1 MVKEGVSTSF
11 SLRKTLSALYSGGGA
26 EWSGGI
32 IFTAA
37 EGKVNLV
44 KKGEVLGTLEA
55 EEDPVVSFTVD
66 SNCSPEEPLAATCHK
81 SGLVRLWTWRQEG
94 EGKKELKTEVT
105 RTFRS
110 IHTGPIS
117 ICRLH
122 RLSSGGKLLA
132 TGGTDGSVKVWDLTA
147 QYYTHNLR
155 APGGGVA
162 SVITFHPSRL
172 LIYAGFAGGGLF
184 CWDLTTSR
192 LAHTMTAHLSAVTGF
207 AIGKDSSRA
216 VSVGRDSVAV
226 VWDLENEH
234 NKLSTVPVFG
244 SAEGLVLM
252 EDGRAVVAEGSNI
265 SVWDLSKA
273 KQEAKV
279 DLGSEITLLR
289 EGGPGMVHCAN
300 ADLNL
305 LSVTVPGLEV
315 KDTVVGNNDEVLDLV
330 YLGAEKS
337 HLVLACNSP
346 ALRLY
351 ETSSWTCH
359 LASGH
364 KDTVLAL
371 AVSQA
376 DPDLL
381 ASGSKDRQVRVWR
394 LTEGLLTCLLVGS
407 GHTEALGGL
416 AFCPED
422 PKKLWSV
429 SKDTTLKAWTI
440 GTDLTTTRTEIAHQ
454 KDINCVAVSQGGSQ
468 ALVCTGGQD
477 KLAKLW
483 TGGDLGLVH
492 VLRGHTRGV
501 WTAAFSPADKLV
513 ATGSGDSTV
522 RLWSIGEGSCVR
534 MLEGH
539 QASVLR
545 LAWWS
550 GLQLVTASTEG
561 LVKVWWVARQEA
573 TATIDTG
580 EEGRV
585 WALAV
590 RPGDNG
596 LLEVTAGQAGGRVT
610 LWADDTVRAEEEKA
624 EDAAK
629 LVVSHQKLSN
639 LLQEKKWGA
648 AVRLAL
654 RLSQPFTALKI
665 IKKLGREDL
674 QAAVDSLD
682 STGLDQLLGYTVK
695 WNSNSRHC
703 AAAQAVLNCILTSRD
718 SDDLIKLP
726 GADTWLAGLIPYTEK
741 HQARL
746 SRLRRKGEFV
756 PYLLHQMKATNLP
769 IDSLALSA
777 NRPE

>member
-1 MVKEGVSTSF
+1 MV
-11 SLRKTLSALYSGGGA
+11 
-26 EWSGGI
+26 
-32 IFTAA
+32 
-37 EGKVNLV
+37 
-44 KKGEVLGTLEA
+44 
-55 EEDPVVSFTVD
+55 
-66 SNCSPEEPLAATCHK
+66 
-81 SGLVRLWTWRQEG
+81 
-94 EGKKELKTEVT
+94 
-105 RTFRS
+105 
-110 IHTGPIS
+110 
-117 ICRLH
+117 
-122 RLSSGGKLLA
+122 
-132 TGGTDGSVKVWDLTA
+132 
-147 QYYTHNLR
+147 
-155 APGGGVA
+155 
-162 SVITFHPSRL
+162 TFHPSL
-172 LIYAGFAGGGLF
+172 LLLYAGFAGGGLF

-207 AIGKDSSRA
+207 AIAKDGSRA

-226 VWDLENEH
+226 VWDLTADH
-234 NKLSTVPVFG
+234 KKLSTIPVFG
-244 SAEGLVLM
+244 PAEGLVLM
-252 EDGRAVVAEGSNI
+252 EDGRAVVAEGSNL
-265 SVWDLSKA
+265 SVWNMSKA
-273 KQEAKV
+273 KQEGKL

-289 EGGPGMVHCAN
+289 EGNAGLVHCAN

-305 LSVTVPGLEV
+305 VTVTVPDLAV

-330 YLGAEKS
+330 YLGVGGS

-351 ETSSWTCH
+351 QTSDWTCQ
-359 LASGH
+359 LAAGH
-364 KDTVLAL
+364 QDTVLAL
-371 AVSQA
+371 ATSQA

-381 ASGSKDRQVRVWR
+381 VSGSKDRQVRVWK
-394 LTEGLLTCLLVGS
+394 LSGGQLSCLLVGS

-416 AFCPED
+416 ALSPED
-422 PKKLWSV
+422 PTRLWSV
-429 SKDTTLKAWTI
+429 SKDTTLKAWVI
-440 GTDLTTTRTEIAHQ
+440 DGELSTTRTEIAHQ

-483 TGGDLGLVH
+483 TGSDLRLVH

-522 RLWSIGEGSCVR
+522 RLWSLGEGACVR

-573 TATIDTG
+573 TATIDTE

-590 RPGDNG
+590 KPGENG

-610 LWADDTVRAEEEKA
+610 VWTDDTVRAEEEKA

-639 LLQEKKWGA
+639 LLQDKKWGA

-665 IKKLGREDL
+665 IKKLDIQDL
-674 QAAVDSLD
+674 QAAIDSLD
-682 STGLDQLLGYTVK
+682 MPGLDQLLGYTVK

-703 AAAQAVLNCILTSRD
+703 AAAQSVLNCVLTSRD
-718 SDDLIKLP
+718 SDELIKLP

-741 HQARL
+741 HQVL
-746 SRLRRKGEFV
+746 IYN
-756 PYLLHQMKATNLP
+756 P
-769 IDSLALSA
+769 
-777 NRPE
+777 